1 MKIISINNKCKAC
14 QFCPITSK
22 NAIDFSEVDN
32 LELLEAS
39 FLAENSHTEED
50 LRDYSQ
56 VNEILS
62 KVKIDPSKLT
72 ESTVNTIQDLCPY
85 KAFIITEVGG

>member
-1 MKIISINNKCKAC
+1 MKIISITNKCKAC
-14 QFCPITSK
+14 QFCPITTR

-39 FLAENSHTEED
+39 FLAENSHPEEEF
-50 LRDYSQ
+50 RDYRQ

-62 KVKIDPSKLT
+62 KVKIDTSRLT
-72 ESTVNTIQDLCPY
+72 PNMVSTLQELCPY
-85 KAFIITEVGG
+85 DAFIIKEIEG

>member
-1 MKIISINNKCKAC
+1 MKIISITNKCKAC
-14 QFCPITSK
+14 QFCPIVTR

-39 FLAENSHTEED
+39 FLAESSSPEEE
-50 LRDYSQ
+50 LRDYRQ

-62 KVKIDPSKLT
+62 RVKIDVSKLT
-72 ESTVNTIQDLCPY
+72 PNMVSTLEALCPY
-85 KAFIITEVGG
+85 EAFIVKEMES